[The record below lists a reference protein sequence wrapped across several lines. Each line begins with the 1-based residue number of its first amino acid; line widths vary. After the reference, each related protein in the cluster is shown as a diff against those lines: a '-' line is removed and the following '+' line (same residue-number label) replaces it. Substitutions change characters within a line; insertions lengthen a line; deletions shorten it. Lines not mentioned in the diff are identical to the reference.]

1 MRRMRRIRE
10 SASILQ
16 LDFVLFSNAKVG
28 GGASPILNLRGCE
41 LKELMRKV
49 SF

>member
-28 GGASPILNLRGCE
+28 GASPILNLRGCE

>member
-28 GGASPILNLRGCE
+28 ASPILNLRGCE